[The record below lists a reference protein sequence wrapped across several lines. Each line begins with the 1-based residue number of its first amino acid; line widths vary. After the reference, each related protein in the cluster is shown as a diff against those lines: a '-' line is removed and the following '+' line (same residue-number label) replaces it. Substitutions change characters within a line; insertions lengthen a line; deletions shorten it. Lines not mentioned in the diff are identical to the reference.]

1 MSLSTQLSSVKEGKK
16 DDACVISSVVTAQ
29 DPCRNGVELSDS
41 GWIDLL
47 FSGDWWGVLLREEYA
62 LVGLLHPEPDEYAL
76 LGLEYKR
83 GMGEKDAF
91 EPE

>member
-1 MSLSTQLSSVKEGKK
+1 L
-16 DDACVISSVVTAQ
+16 
-29 DPCRNGVELSDS
+29 P
-41 GWIDLL
+41 
-47 FSGDWWGVLLREEYA
+47 EEYA
-62 LVGLLHPEPDEYAL
+62 LVGLLQPEPDECAL

>member
-1 MSLSTQLSSVKEGKK
+1 
-16 DDACVISSVVTAQ
+16 
-29 DPCRNGVELSDS
+29 
-41 GWIDLL
+41 
-47 FSGDWWGVLLREEYA
+47 VLLREEYA
-62 LVGLLHPEPDEYAL
+62 LVGLLQHPDEYAL

>member
-1 MSLSTQLSSVKEGKK
+1 
-16 DDACVISSVVTAQ
+16 
-29 DPCRNGVELSDS
+29 
-41 GWIDLL
+41 
-47 FSGDWWGVLLREEYA
+47 VLLREEYA
-62 LVGLLHPEPDEYAL
+62 LVGLLQPEPDEYAL